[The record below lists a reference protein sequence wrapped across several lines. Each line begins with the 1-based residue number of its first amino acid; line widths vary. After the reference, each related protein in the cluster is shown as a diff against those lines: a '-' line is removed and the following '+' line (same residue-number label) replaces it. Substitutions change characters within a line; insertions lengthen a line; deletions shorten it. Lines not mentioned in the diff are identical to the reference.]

1 MFQLWGALTIF
12 ILCPLMGALPLIGW
26 ITKAFGGRHLA
37 GMNAGNISVATA
49 FYKGGTL
56 AGILAILSEALKG
69 IAVILLIRAF
79 FKTGSAPLELFG
91 LMALVIGRYFQARK
105 AATANVA
112 WGFSLHDPLA
122 STFGLLLVTISFTFL
137 KDRQLAKFGVLVIV
151 PLIVAILHFEDFPRI
166 VATAC
171 LGGLLAFIY
180 TRVPDDFD
188 FEISQTQT
196 NSKAPYQYVRK
207 EQTILSLGEEL
218 DVALVGNKAASLS
231 EIISWGYPV
240 PKGWVLTP
248 LEDSQRLIDY
258 LQPSEL
264 SPLVVR
270 SSAIEEDSEKASAPG
285 QYLTVLNVTTKEGLI
300 TAIAR
305 VQASYDHPTSVQY
318 RRDMKVKDTAMAV
331 LIQQQVKSVFS
342 GVAFSRDPMSQED
355 DAVLIEVSN
364 FSGSDLVSRGIQ
376 GQYRA
381 FVVDTENYALIQL
394 EGSGNVPSGIIKQVA
409 ILVRRLEERYQGV
422 PLDVEWCYDGRTLWV
437 LQARPISTLMPVWT
451 RRLVTE
457 FIPGTLHPLSWSVNR
472 PLMSSVCGGL
482 LALVLGARAVGLDFN
497 ESFELRYSRA
507 YFNASLLGKILRAFG
522 LPPESLEY
530 FTQQAKLDK
539 PTVDTIV
546 QNLPGLVR
554 LLLREFTLEKDF
566 QRDYKRRFSPAL
578 SQLKQ
583 ELVEDLST
591 QRLMSRIE
599 FLLEL
604 LRVAT
609 YYNVFVPLSV
619 STRKRFFKVKDS
631 EIDNS
636 QSPDL
641 ASTQKFTELAV
652 ACKEILTEFDPENVF
667 DDLAVSAKGQEMLAE
682 FNKLLRRYG
691 YLSEDGRDIAIPTW
705 REEPQK
711 VKQFFVQLMQ
721 ENAFPA
727 TNKGKRKKI
736 KKSVQSRVDL
746 AARVNEVYLRLLA
759 NLRWS
764 FVALEQILMNSS
776 ALDEPGDI
784 FFLEL
789 DEIRR
794 LVGSF
799 DSDLITQVPD
809 LVQMRRSQFIKNSR
823 LNVVP
828 LLVYGNTPKQSER
841 DSLAPFDSYQVLQG
855 VPTSNGIT
863 EGRIKLLRDLQ
874 ALPKVN
880 KETILVLPYADSGWA
895 PLVMNAGGLIIQSGG
910 RLSHIAIL
918 AREYG
923 IPTVSDVQSATWLLQ
938 DNQWVRI
945 DGTRGIVEI
954 SNNLRPE

>member
-56 AGILAILSEALKG
+56 AGILAILSEAFKG

-79 FKTGSAPLELFG
+79 FGAGSAPWELVG
-91 LMALVIGRYFQARK
+91 LMTLVIGCYFQGRK

-166 VATAC
+166 LATAC
-171 LGGLLAFIY
+171 LGGLLGFIY
-180 TRVPDDFD
+180 TRVPDDLD
-188 FEISQTQT
+188 LEISQTQT

-218 DVALVGNKAASLS
+218 DLALVGNKAANLS
-231 EIISWGYPV
+231 EILSWGYPV

-355 DAVLIEVSN
+355 DAVLIEISN
-364 FSGSDLVSRGIQ
+364 FSGTDLVSRGIQ

-394 EGSGNVPSGIIKQVA
+394 EGSGNVPPGIIKQVA

-422 PLDVEWCYDGRTLWV
+422 PLDVEWSYDGRTLWV

-457 FIPGTLHPLSWSVNR
+457 FIPGTLHPLSWSINR

-482 LALVLGARAVGLDFN
+482 LALVLGARAIGLDFN

-507 YFNASLLGKILRAFG
+507 YFNASLLGRILRAFG
-522 LPPESLEY
+522 LPSESLEY
-530 FTQQAKLDK
+530 FTQQAKLYK
-539 PTVDTIV
+539 PPIDTIV
-546 QNLPGLVR
+546 RNLPGLVR

-578 SQLKQ
+578 SQLNQ

-604 LRVAT
+604 LRIAT
-609 YYNVFVPLSV
+609 YYNIFVPLSV

-631 EIDNS
+631 SIDNS

-691 YLSEDGRDIAIPTW
+691 YLSEDGRDIAVPTW

-721 ENAFPA
+721 ENAFSP
-727 TNKGKRKKI
+727 TNKGKRKKT

-809 LVQMRRSQFIKNSR
+809 LVQVRRSQFLKNSQ

-828 LLVYGNTPKQSER
+828 LLVYGNTPVQTER
-841 DSLAPFDSYQVLQG
+841 DLLVPFDSYQILQG
-855 VPTSNGIT
+855 IPTSNGVT

-895 PLVMNAGGLIIQSGG
+895 SLVMNAGGLIIQSGG

-923 IPTVSDVQSATWLLQ
+923 IPTISDVQSATWLLQ

-945 DGTRGIVEI
+945 DGTRGILEI